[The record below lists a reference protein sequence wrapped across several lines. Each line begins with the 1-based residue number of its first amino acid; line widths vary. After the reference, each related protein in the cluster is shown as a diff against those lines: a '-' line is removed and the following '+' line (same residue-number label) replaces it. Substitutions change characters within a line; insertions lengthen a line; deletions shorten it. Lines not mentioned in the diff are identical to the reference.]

1 MEPYSS
7 QFGGRI
13 LSVTIDKYAYAFAE
27 RGTGDE
33 IAFRSPDRDRA
44 GQASIDDLASLEED
58 FPLHVAVYR
67 RVIAEFNGG
76 TPFPL
81 QLATQVDAP
90 PGSGLGSSSAL
101 VVAMLLTTCALIGS
115 SPGPYELA
123 RLAWEIERVD
133 LGMAGGWQD
142 HYAAAFGG
150 FNFMESRPNGEVV
163 VNPLRIRREGIA
175 ELEASLLLYFGGVS
189 RLSSEVIADQQRN
202 VVERDADALA
212 ATHSICAEA
221 LEMKDLLVVGDIPG
235 FADSLLRGWQAKKRT
250 STRISNP
257 AIEHAYQ
264 VAQSSGMVAGKVSG
278 AGGGGFLMMI
288 VDPRRRIEV
297 ARSLER
303 ECGGSVAP
311 CLFTK
316 GGAVTWHIP
325 ESTAPVRRGVADA
338 VASAL
343 GNAGILLCAGCVLA
357 TSHSTWRVPV

>member
-1 MEPYSS
+1 M
-7 QFGGRI
+7 
-13 LSVTIDKYAYAFAE
+13 V
-27 RGTGDE
+27 
-33 IAFRSPDRDRA
+33 
-44 GQASIDDLASLEED
+44 
-58 FPLHVAVYR
+58 
-67 RVIAEFNGG
+67 
-76 TPFPL
+76 
-81 QLATQVDAP
+81 
-90 PGSGLGSSSAL
+90 
-101 VVAMLLTTCALIGS
+101 
-115 SPGPYELA
+115 
-123 RLAWEIERVD
+123 
-133 LGMAGGWQD
+133 
-142 HYAAAFGG
+142 
-150 FNFMESRPNGEVV
+150 
-163 VNPLRIRREGIA
+163 IA

-235 FADSLLRGWQAKKRT
+235 FADSLLRVWQAKKRT